1 MDALH
6 LSVPEPSDKSRSLRD
21 SGPGRNDSG
30 PGNGITGRNDFFP
43 ETSGLPFCTV
53 HRELCLDVLVRSWST
68 FAMPR
73 ITLYSKPGCHLCD
86 RAKEVIERCR
96 LQYEVVDISGNAD
109 LEARYGR
116 DIPVVLLD
124 GVEIARHFVRER
136 KLLEL
141 LSKT

>member
-1 MDALH
+1 
-6 LSVPEPSDKSRSLRD
+6 
-21 SGPGRNDSG
+21 
-30 PGNGITGRNDFFP
+30 
-43 ETSGLPFCTV
+43 
-53 HRELCLDVLVRSWST
+53 
-68 FAMPR
+68 MPR

-86 RAKEVIERCR
+86 RAKQVIERCR
-96 LQYEVVDISGNAD
+96 VEYEVVDITGNAD
-109 LEARYGR
+109 LEARYGC